1 MARRGLTITDLELRM
16 TIKTLA
22 AKGQSRRAIARQLDL
37 CEGTVRYHLKRMASG
52 AIDGRARQARVAGD
66 YRKAIDHWMSGRE
79 AMSNLAALHD
89 WLVAE
94 HDYTGSLR
102 SVQRFVRETYPPPLR
117 RARRRI
123 ETPPGAQAQ
132 ADWASYP
139 RMIVAGEAVTLHA
152 FHLVLSHSRGE
163 AVVWAQDQSQL
174 SWLSSHNAAFT
185 RLGGIPAVVR
195 VDNTKTAVAHGAGR
209 WGQLNE
215 TYRRYATTVRFHVD
229 PCAPYSPE
237 HKGKVERA
245 VRTCRDGFD
254 ATAGAW
260 DSVAELQT
268 QTDLAVERSAR
279 RRRCPATG
287 SSIWQAWQDERRS
300 LAPLPILPQPFDHV
314 ATRPVGSDA
323 LVHFEGHQYS
333 VPFAHLGRH
342 VEIRGGAGVVQIL
355 ADHSIIAEHPRHTD
369 RRLVIDPTH
378 YEGSSTARVQAP
390 TPLGRLGQRL
400 QELAA
405 VPVERRPIDLYAA
418 LAEVA
423 R

>member
-1 MARRGLTITDLELRM
+1 M

-22 AKGQSRRAIARQLDL
+22 AKGQSRRAIARQLEV
-37 CEGTVRYHLKRMASG
+37 CEGTVRYHLKRMGSG
-52 AIDGRARQARVAGD
+52 ATDGRARQVRLAGAF
-66 YRKAIDHWMSGRE
+66 REAIDGWMAGRD
-79 AMSNLAALHD
+79 ALTNLAALHD

-94 HDYTGSLR
+94 HDYAGSLR
-102 SVQRFVRETYPPPLR
+102 SVQRFVRDTYPPPRR

-139 RMIVAGEAVTLHA
+139 RMLLAGEAVTLHA

-163 AVVWAQDQSQL
+163 AVVWARDQGQL

-195 VDNTKTAVAHGAGR
+195 VDNTKTAVSQGAGA
-209 WGQLNE
+209 WGELNE

-245 VRTCRDGFD
+245 VRSGRDGFD
-254 ATAGAW
+254 VAAGAW
-260 DSVAELQT
+260 ESLTELQER
-268 QTDLAVERSAR
+268 TDRAVERSAR

-287 SSIWQAWQDERRS
+287 SSVWEAWQDERRH
-300 LAPLPILPQPFDHV
+300 LAPLPRLPQPFDQV
-314 ATRPVGSDA
+314 ATRPVGVDA
-323 LVHFEGHQYS
+323 LVHFEGRQYS
-333 VPFAHLGRH
+333 VPFAYLGRR
-342 VEIRGGAGVVQIL
+342 VEVRGGAGVVQIL
-355 ADHSIIAEHPRHTD
+355 ADQAIIAEHPRHTD
-369 RRLVIDPTH
+369 RRLLIDPGH
-378 YEGSSTARVQAP
+378 YEGASTQHVLAP
-390 TPLGRLGQRL
+390 TPLGRLGKRM

-405 VPVERRPIDLYAA
+405 IAVDRRPIDLYAE